1 MGIRNG
7 LAGLCVLAACA
18 LSAWAQQPPVV
29 YENDFEKG
37 IDGFEMTDANAWA
50 AAEDESSRSKVLALV
65 GSSKY
70 EPPVRSPL
78 NIARVKG
85 LSVSDFTLEVDVRQ
99 TGKEYGHR
107 DMCFF
112 FGYEDPSHF
121 YYVHLATKAD
131 DHANSIFIVNGAP
144 RLSIAKER
152 TDGTD
157 WASGWHKIRITRDAA
172 SGVVEVFF
180 DNMEKP
186 VMRATDLTFPAGQ
199 IGFGS
204 FDDVGNFDNV
214 RIFGKKVDAKGSSTK
229 P

>member
-1 MGIRNG
+1 MAIMH
-7 LAGLCVLAACA
+7 
-18 LSAWAQQPPVV
+18 AQQLPLV

-37 IDGFEMTDANAWA
+37 IDGFEMTDAGAWA
-50 AAEDESSRSKVLALV
+50 SFEDDTSHSKVLALT
-65 GSSKY
+65 GASKY

-85 LSVSDFTLEVDVRQ
+85 VAVSDFVLEVDVRQ

-112 FGYEDPSHF
+112 LGYEDPSHF

-157 WASGWHKIRITRDAA
+157 WGSGWHKIRITRDAT

-180 DNMEKP
+180 DDMAKP

-214 RIFGKKVDAKGSSTK
+214 RLFGKKVDAKGSSSK
-229 P
+229 